1 MNRRQILFIGCL
13 LTSLLNFAQ
22 NDIFNIARS
31 GSVADVQTLMKIDS
45 DTINAVNDK
54 GFTALTLACYHE
66 NEAVALYLLNHVN
79 NVNGVSKYGTPLM
92 AAVFKEQ
99 VLLTKALL
107 EKGAN
112 PNIADV
118 NKTTPLHYA
127 VLLKNKTLIE
137 LLLDANVDRTL
148 RDSRDKTALDYALM
162 DDNKAIIELL
172 KK

>member
-1 MNRRQILFIGCL
+1 
-13 LTSLLNFAQ
+13 
-22 NDIFNIARS
+22 
-31 GSVADVQTLMKIDS
+31 
-45 DTINAVNDK
+45 
-54 GFTALTLACYHE
+54 TALTLACYHG

-99 VLLTKALL
+99 VVLTKALL

-112 PNIADV
+112 PNISDV